1 MPIPAQ
7 LSRHA
12 FNLIEL
18 IVVIVI
24 IAIMAGV
31 GIGTMSKSR
40 QNRQRQAAR
49 SLVTEFSYARE
60 RALATGHATWVY
72 VYTNTEV
79 VSLYETISGS
89 VVAMTDPATNRPL
102 STTLGNS
109 SDNAQY
115 AEVGVLS
122 VNGATSASA
131 IIFGFDWQGRLTD
144 SGGVAATSD
153 WTVTVTQSGQT
164 TITIT
169 LYAETGLASVTA
181 W

>member
-1 MPIPAQ
+1 MPTPAQ